1 MFFLPFLIIIVMFF
15 SLPHSLYLSLS
26 LSLSLCLS
34 LSLSL
39 KGQGT
44 LASHTLAGRKSVG
57 TLIRQAMA
65 VNALGVSMRSSSKSL
80 WRSVLSC
87 SSDQTL
93 RSILLSIW
101 IHVFHPRVPRCL
113 VKQDDSNNFTEV
125 EDPFYEQE
133 GDSLGA
139 ERLTLNSSF
148 DCTLQVETVRQD
160 RCWGRIIV

>member
-1 MFFLPFLIIIVMFF
+1 M
-15 SLPHSLYLSLS
+15 
-26 LSLSLCLS
+26 
-34 LSLSL
+34 
-39 KGQGT
+39 
-44 LASHTLAGRKSVG
+44 G

-148 DCTLQVETVRQD
+148 DCTLQVETVRSLLGKNN
-160 RCWGRIIV
+160 CMSCEISFLFCAIILILNTFPPSLFVTHK

>member
-1 MFFLPFLIIIVMFF
+1 MAL
-15 SLPHSLYLSLS
+15 SLSVSLTLCLSLS
-26 LSLSLCLS
+26 LSLSLFLSHSLSVS

-44 LASHTLAGRKSVG
+44 LASHSLAGRKSVG

-160 RCWGRIIV
+160 FCGERIIV